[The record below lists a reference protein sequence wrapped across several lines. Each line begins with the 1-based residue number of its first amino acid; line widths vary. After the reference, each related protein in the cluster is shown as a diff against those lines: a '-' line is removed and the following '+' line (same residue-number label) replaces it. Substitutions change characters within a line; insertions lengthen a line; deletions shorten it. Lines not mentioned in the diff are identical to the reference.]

1 VGRTTNKQRR
11 EQQSLSARE
20 RAAAARTEQKRVEQR
35 KRATTILA
43 SVVGV
48 AVLVA
53 AIAFVVIHENSSSG
67 GGSSSGSGDGTAAP
81 ASLVKTV
88 TSVPDATLTTVGKG
102 SVATLPAAVTG
113 QPPLTSGGKPELLY
127 IGAEFCPFCAVERW
141 SLAIALSKFGT
152 LGNVG
157 LVHSAANDGNYASL
171 DFLDSTYTSRYLTFR
186 PVENED
192 RSHNVI
198 QTPTSAETALWNKLT
213 NNQPGFP
220 FVSFGNTSAFTVQ
233 APLDP
238 SALGTLTAQQ
248 IASQLADPTSKVAQ
262 VIDGGANDDIAAIC
276 TMTKNKPS
284 TVCSAPAI
292 GPLQTQIHG

>member
-1 VGRTTNKQRR
+1 MGRTTNKQRR
-11 EQQSLSARE
+11 EQQSSSARE
-20 RAAAARTEQKRVEQR
+20 RAAAARAEQKRLEQR
-35 KRATTILA
+35 RRATTILA

-53 AIAFVVIHENSSSG
+53 AIAFVVIHQNSAS
-67 GGSSSGSGDGTAAP
+67 GGSSSGSGDGKAAP

-88 TSVPDATLTTVGKG
+88 TSVPDATLTKIGKG
-102 SVATLPAAVTG
+102 NVETLPAAVTG

-141 SLAIALSKFGT
+141 SLAVALSKFGT
-152 LGNVG
+152 LGKVG
-157 LVHSAANDGNYASL
+157 VVHSAANDGNYASL
-171 DFLDSTYTSRYLTFR
+171 DFLNSTYRSKYLTFR

-192 RSHNVI
+192 RGGKVI
-198 QTPTSAETALWNKLT
+198 QKPTSAEETLWNKLT
-213 NNQPGFP
+213 NNRPGFP
-220 FVSFGNTSAFTVQ
+220 FISFGNTSAFTVQ

-238 SALGTLTAQQ
+238 SALGKLTQQQ

-262 VIDGGANDDIAAIC
+262 VVDGGANDDIAAIC
-276 TMTKNKPS
+276 TMTHNQPS
-284 TVCSAPAI
+284 NVCSAPAI